1 MGRGFGDIKKQAEEI
16 KTILQKYNGI
26 PSQTVDKQAYSKVR
40 YYLKSHS
47 DDPKIKEL
55 IDNYNLNE
63 KKKRQLSQP
72 VFEKRLLEI
81 TSILEKHQCFPKHD
95 IKDYQSVYSFFKANR
110 ERPEVRRLMFLYPFP
125 ESYTMVPDNQVKTVI
140 FSKKVFLADDQSAFN
155 YILYVYKQ
163 YKELPAANTQPMNM
177 LKGSVRKLENG
188 NKSLALTSFINEM
201 FDLGCEDEMINRGY
215 GMVQFWRGSYQE
227 KVHQELLNNGAC
239 SIKYLSDYI
248 VPGVHVS
255 ERFIYN
261 LYNKEYKPIKI
272 LAKFLKNTDNYGNT
286 ILFLHYQEY
295 NLCDVEF
302 IRNNTIKHYRDWG
315 KFPPIT
321 TEDWKYWGCCCF
333 FIDYIKHIDDG
344 VDMIDYLKHSK
355 TVPQYSFENTIP
367 YFTDTKFGYYK
378 YIFFLEEKGYR
389 FKRNSFTDSIKNT
402 FDYNWKHEH
411 NIKEIQALKELFS
424 KHGIL

>member
-177 LKGSVRKLENG
+177 LKVLLEN
-188 NKSLALTSFINEM
+188 
-201 FDLGCEDEMINRGY
+201 
-215 GMVQFWRGSYQE
+215 
-227 KVHQELLNNGAC
+227 
-239 SIKYLSDYI
+239 
-248 VPGVHVS
+248 
-255 ERFIYN
+255 
-261 LYNKEYKPIKI
+261 
-272 LAKFLKNTDNYGNT
+272 
-286 ILFLHYQEY
+286 
-295 NLCDVEF
+295 
-302 IRNNTIKHYRDWG
+302 
-315 KFPPIT
+315 
-321 TEDWKYWGCCCF
+321 
-333 FIDYIKHIDDG
+333 
-344 VDMIDYLKHSK
+344 
-355 TVPQYSFENTIP
+355 
-367 YFTDTKFGYYK
+367 
-378 YIFFLEEKGYR
+378 
-389 FKRNSFTDSIKNT
+389 
-402 FDYNWKHEH
+402 
-411 NIKEIQALKELFS
+411 
-424 KHGIL
+424 